1 MVPQSQRKEQ
11 LFTLTQGPCLCEPRR
26 TITPGERTPPGGS
39 PASGKAVALTLR
51 APCLSAPSEPLSQA
65 PLPDPGDHRRSPVS
79 AVGAAPSSLG
89 VSAPGRVAVPAPS
102 LPGSGSGPRSEP
114 RRRGLSF
121 SVPALSLSRP
131 GPRSP
136 CARYSPPTRY
146 MLAAMAVP
154 AASSGRTKGT
164 WRLGG
169 VQSSARGEARSAG
182 LALHGSLGRAHA
194 AGTSAASAVAVHL
207 GPRCRR
213 GCYRLTPGAPRPA
226 PVSSA
231 PSGTSSAP
239 DDAEP
244 GSGVPHPLKAPADVG
259 LCRRRRRLALP
270 ASGFAS
276 FRNTFGRSG
285 EQGPALGSGRRER
298 PHGSATSGSASAPS
312 GQPRPRARLF
322 PLQLGP
328 ASDAGRSWASLT
340 LWLPEPCLSAYRRG
354 RSAPVRSARLFAS
367 GFACHL
373 HEWSTLPHPF
383 RALFFHP
390 HPQRAPKAPSRAPQK
405 DWEATLL

>member
-1 MVPQSQRKEQ
+1 
-11 LFTLTQGPCLCEPRR
+11 
-26 TITPGERTPPGGS
+26 
-39 PASGKAVALTLR
+39 
-51 APCLSAPSEPLSQA
+51 
-65 PLPDPGDHRRSPVS
+65 
-79 AVGAAPSSLG
+79 
-89 VSAPGRVAVPAPS
+89 
-102 LPGSGSGPRSEP
+102 
-114 RRRGLSF
+114 
-121 SVPALSLSRP
+121 
-131 GPRSP
+131 
-136 CARYSPPTRY
+136 

-239 DDAEP
+239 DDPEP